1 MWEGLVTTRRNEFNE
16 EFFSYIRYK
25 LEAAVLSTPVEAK
38 RQAAA
43 VAAAE
48 AAAVGKVGRC
58 RLTTSCQRLVSAL
71 TAKIS

>member
-1 MWEGLVTTRRNEFNE
+1 MVTTRRDEFNE

-25 LEAAVLSTPVEAK
+25 LEAAVLSTPVEAM

-43 VAAAE
+43 VAKAE

-58 RLTTSCQRLVSAL
+58 RLTST
-71 TAKIS
+71 